1 MKIAKAKQLELVEE
15 KKVINLWMSLRCP
28 QSSVFRDVKFDGILY
43 PSMTAEAKAVTKQS
57 ANGWGFW
64 KYQFLSNFKKTIN
77 FSIL

>member
-1 MKIAKAKQLELVEE
+1 MKIAKAKQLELAEE

-28 QSSVFRDVKFDGILY
+28 KSAVFRDVKFDGILY
-43 PSMTAEAKAVTKQS
+43 PRMIAEAKAVTKQS

-64 KYQFLSNFKKTIN
+64 KYQLLSNFKKTIN